1 MHPHERSSPDL
12 ANSAFTRVFRR
23 AISAFTRVFRRVMPL
38 ARLKVAATQAGI
50 ILALILGWELAPNW
64 LLEELLWSRPS
75 AIFGQTVAWLADG
88 TLLRNALVTLQTVA
102 VGMLVGGL
110 VGMAVGLN
118 AGLSPLV
125 ARLIIAPIDALF
137 ALPKITLVP
146 LFILWMGIGAFQ
158 HIVFTA
164 VVVFFFFFFAMYNGM
179 RGVPAALNNTL
190 ILAGASTAQRIVILY
205 LPASFGWIVVA
216 IRLAMPY
223 AFVAAVS
230 TEVIASTSGLGHLV
244 KGSASV
250 MNSAGMFS
258 AMLALLAVSLA
269 ASVLA
274 NVAAAKSRWRL

>member
-12 ANSAFTRVFRR
+12 

-216 IRLAMPY
+216 IRLAMTY

-250 MNSAGMFS
+250 KNSAGMFS